1 MDAVSG
7 LRPVPSEPV
16 AGPSR
21 RINPTPVDDFDPS
34 QAQGNELLSDEV
46 LPSSP
51 RSPSPETSSSH
62 ALLEPHPL
70 CRSCQREE
78 RILRQRMEFFLR
90 DIDADSGDRASWRA
104 IGHLNTTRTEL
115 REVLTLADSAIGM
128 ASRAE
133 MAEVAP
139 VIWNEIRTS
148 LERILVMTGQ
158 QMDDNIIRGQETPT
172 EPQRTITCQICQ
184 DALPTI
190 VIQPCHHTLC
200 PACAIR
206 LYVCPFCRKTVTGR
220 KRLYYDG

>member
-1 MDAVSG
+1 
-7 LRPVPSEPV
+7 
-16 AGPSR
+16 
-21 RINPTPVDDFDPS
+21 
-34 QAQGNELLSDEV
+34 
-46 LPSSP
+46 
-51 RSPSPETSSSH
+51 
-62 ALLEPHPL
+62 
-70 CRSCQREE
+70 
-78 RILRQRMEFFLR
+78 MEFFLR

-190 VIQPCHHTLC
+190 ARSGDWGFDLRD
-200 PACAIR
+200 IR
-206 LYVCPFCRKTVTGR
+206 TTPITRGFRSSTMIGDVRQCSDRGQGLRVDRTQSVCDITPPLTQNLDNVKIH
-220 KRLYYDG
+220 KQISS